1 MLMINILTDEVIM
14 SFLVKEMPL
23 NEQPR
28 ERLQKF
34 GVHSLATHELLAIIL
49 RTGCQKQSAVDVA
62 KALLYNFESIDRLNE
77 ATIFELMQTKGI
89 GVAKAIEILAAIELG
104 KRINSPTTL
113 KIQISSPE
121 QSYNFLKDSMQHLTQ
136 ENLVCLY
143 LNLKSEVI
151 SQKII
156 SIGTINNTIFN
167 PRDIL
172 KWGLKLSASAI
183 IVAHNHPS
191 GNPEPSMEDVLVTK
205 KLLQA
210 SKLVDILIVDH
221 IIIGKNR
228 YYSFLEHNKLN

>member
-1 MLMINILTDEVIM
+1 M

-23 NEQPR
+23 EEQPR
-28 ERLQKF
+28 KRLQKY

-49 RTGCQKQSAVDVA
+49 RTGCQKQSAIDVA
-62 KALLYNFESIDRLNE
+62 KALLYNFDSIDHLNE
-77 ATIFELMQTKGI
+77 VTVAELMQTKGI
-89 GVAKAIEILAAIELG
+89 GEAKAIEILAAIELG
-104 KRINSPTTL
+104 KRINTPITSNVL
-113 KIQISSPE
+113 ISSPQ
-121 QSYNFLKDSMQHLTQ
+121 QSYHFLKDSMQHLSQ
-136 ENLVCLY
+136 ENLVCLF

-156 SIGTINNTIFN
+156 TMGTINNTIFN

-191 GNPEPSMEDVLVTK
+191 GNPEPSQEDLIVTK
-205 KLLQA
+205 KLVQA

-228 YYSFLEHNKLN
+228 YFSFLEHNKLG